1 MTNNIMIESTVVCCY
16 STHGHRKDV
25 YYTQYVSVLIYFIR
39 HMS

>member
-25 YYTQYVSVLIYFIR
+25 YYTICKCLDILY
-39 HMS
+39 